1 MYNKI
6 MKEIKF
12 TKLEGTKNDFVVIN
26 NLKKS
31 TKLSKKEI
39 IKISDRKSGV
49 GFDLL
54 MFLEK
59 SKSFDFSVSF
69 FNADGTE
76 AEMCGNGI
84 RAISRFIEYKNI
96 SKKKSFSFGTKT
108 GVIKTNNLKKFVEVD
123 MGKAVLKNKDLNFS
137 GNTFLNQ
144 KVKVLDKVFYFNF
157 VSMGNPH
164 CVIFVKKITDELV
177 LKYGRFIESYK
188 DIFPNNVNVEF
199 VEILNKDEINMRVYE
214 RGCGETFSCGTGAC
228 ACVVAGIVRKKLGNK
243 VKVNLLGGSLEINW
257 DGNLGSSVIK
267 KGAANVV
274 FDGKILI

>member
-1 MYNKI
+1 VLEKNNIFYKKNNKKEETFLLFCFMYNKI

-243 VKVNLLGGSLEINW
+243 VKVNLLGGSLEIN
-257 DGNLGSSVIK
+257 
-267 KGAANVV
+267 
-274 FDGKILI
+274 